1 MQFQKNKRYMQFQ
14 KNTSIGK
21 SNSGLKILIKVIL
34 VFLLFFMAIIMVD
47 KIDFPSPN
55 KKIEKIIPNED
66 LKIVK

>member
-1 MQFQKNKRYMQFQ
+1 MQLQRK
-14 KNTSIGK
+14 TSIGK
-21 SNSGLKILIKVIL
+21 LNGVIKILIKVCLVLLLVFIL
-34 VFLLFFMAIIMVD
+34 VILVD

>member
-1 MQFQKNKRYMQFQ
+1 MQFQRK
-14 KNTSIGK
+14 TSTGK
-21 SNSGLKILIKVIL
+21 LNGVIKILIKVCLVLLL
-34 VFLLFFMAIIMVD
+34 VFISVILVD

>member
-1 MQFQKNKRYMQFQ
+1 MQLQRRKTN
-14 KNTSIGK
+14 IGK
-21 SNSGLKILIKVIL
+21 FNGVIKILIKVCLVLLLVFIL
-34 VFLLFFMAIIMVD
+34 VILVD

>member
-1 MQFQKNKRYMQFQ
+1 MQLQRK
-14 KNTSIGK
+14 TSIGK
-21 SNSGLKILIKVIL
+21 LNGVIKILIKVCLVLLL
-34 VFLLFFMAIIMVD
+34 VFISITLID

>member
-1 MQFQKNKRYMQFQ
+1 MQLQRK
-14 KNTSIGK
+14 TSIGK
-21 SNSGLKILIKVIL
+21 LNGVIKILIKVCLVLLL
-34 VFLLFFMAIIMVD
+34 VFISVILID

>member
-1 MQFQKNKRYMQFQ
+1 MQLQRK
-14 KNTSIGK
+14 TSIGK
-21 SNSGLKILIKVIL
+21 LNGVKKILIKVCLVLLL
-34 VFLLFFMAIIMVD
+34 VFISVTLVD

>member
-1 MQFQKNKRYMQFQ
+1 MKRYMQLQ
-14 KNTSIGK
+14 KKTSIGK
-21 SNSGLKILIKVIL
+21 LNGVIKILIKVCLVLLL
-34 VFLLFFMAIIMVD
+34 VFISVILVD